1 MSRGFG
7 TTRGVGA
14 SDVINTGAS
23 LVFPVQKLAGFAF
36 VSRNGPGGGGY
47 GRIVDFAASD
57 LAFYIDN
64 TSSELVFQHTFSTT
78 GGIWRGPIPA
88 NAAWRSV
95 GFTYDQSSVANIPAL
110 YVDGAPI
117 AVTTTTAPVGTAT
130 GNNGL
135 MRIGNRQVGDRNF
148 DGDIAR
154 VAVWRGTL
162 PTAAEFAAM
171 TAGTVPSS
179 IQAATLVYYASLST
193 GTTAEVGSTTSV
205 TGTAARADPT
215 FGGGTATAL
224 TLTGPTTGTVGAASS
239 NFTVAANGS
248 LSANVTVTPSAGAG
262 GGTFNPA
269 TLTLTNAA
277 TSGTFTYTAASAG
290 AKTISVTNSGS
301 LTNPSAVTFTA
312 SAAGDTTP
320 PTLTGAIT
328 IGTVTSTS
336 IAMSWPAGAD
346 NVAVTSYE
354 VSKDSGATWIDTSG
368 TGLSYIFTG
377 LAASTS
383 YGLRVRAKDAAG
395 NVSTPALAATQ
406 STSAAGGATLTSSA
420 LKNNTG
426 ALHLSA
432 AFEAFVLN
440 ATTGALIVRKT
451 GLTSHASTGVVTFN
465 DAALTAATQY
475 RVVWRRT
482 DTGAQG
488 LELLTAA

>member
-14 SDVINTGAS
+14 SDVINTDAS

-135 MRIGNRQVGDRNF
+135 MRIGNRQAGDRNF

-205 TGTAARADPT
+205 TGTAARTDPT

-224 TLTGPTTGTVGAASS
+224 TLTGPTTGTVGTASS

-248 LSANVTVTPSAGAG
+248 LSANVTVTPSSGGG
-262 GGTFNPA
+262 GGTFSPA
-269 TLTLTNAA
+269 TLTLTSAA
-277 TSGTFTYTAASAG
+277 TSGTFTYTSATTG
-290 AKTISVTNSGS
+290 AKSISVTNSGS

-312 SAAGDTTP
+312 SAAG
-320 PTLTGAIT
+320 
-328 IGTVTSTS
+328 
-336 IAMSWPAGAD
+336 
-346 NVAVTSYE
+346 
-354 VSKDSGATWIDTSG
+354 
-368 TGLSYIFTG
+368 
-377 LAASTS
+377 
-383 YGLRVRAKDAAG
+383 
-395 NVSTPALAATQ
+395 
-406 STSAAGGATLTSSA
+406 GATLTSSA
-420 LKNNTG
+420 LKANTG

-440 ATTGALIVRKT
+440 ATTGALVVRKT

>member
-1 MSRGFG
+1 MPTF
-7 TTRGVGA
+7 A
-14 SDVINTGAS
+14 SAS
-23 LVFPVQKLAGFAF
+23 F
-36 VSRNGPGGGGY
+36 
-47 GRIVDFAASD
+47 
-57 LAFYIDN
+57 
-64 TSSELVFQHTFSTT
+64 
-78 GGIWRGPIPA
+78 
-88 NAAWRSV
+88 
-95 GFTYDQSSVANIPAL
+95 
-110 YVDGAPI
+110 
-117 AVTTTTAPVGTAT
+117 
-130 GNNGL
+130 
-135 MRIGNRQVGDRNF
+135 
-148 DGDIAR
+148 
-154 VAVWRGTL
+154 
-162 PTAAEFAAM
+162 
-171 TAGTVPSS
+171 
-179 IQAATLVYYASLST
+179 
-193 GTTAEVGSTTSV
+193 
-205 TGTAARADPT
+205 TGTAYAELSTVDSAWTKLSGYTQDAVLGTSGAYVISNAANIIAAYRNTATPPSADYNVAAFIAKLSGNTSDPRVGVIGRAAAAADTYYGLVQYIANNQLRLFKVVASTFTLLGAVANTLSATAQQIELRMAGNQISGYLNGSLVIGPITDSSITAAGYAGIYARDSRQFGVADVASLDDFVAATAAGP
-215 FGGGTATAL
+215 ATAL
-224 TLTGPTTGTVGAASS
+224 TLTGPTTGTVGTASS

-248 LSANVTVTPSAGAG
+248 LSANVTVTPSSGGG
-262 GGTFNPA
+262 GGTFSPA
-269 TLTLTNAA
+269 TLTLTSAA
-277 TSGTFTYTAASAG
+277 TSGTFTYTATTTG

-301 LTNPSAVTFTA
+301 LANPSAVTFTA

-488 LELLTAA
+488 LEQLTAA

>member
-23 LVFPVQKLAGFAF
+23 LVYPVQKLAGFAF

-162 PTAAEFAAM
+162 PTATEFAAM
-171 TAGTVPSS
+171 TDVGRALRGKHH
-179 IQAATLVYYASLST
+179 
-193 GTTAEVGSTTSV
+193 TTHFGLLAEFDEGGVQRGDGRGV
-205 TGTAARADPT
+205 EGVAH
-215 FGGGTATAL
+215 FGAMKGDRRD
-224 TLTGPTTGTVGAASS
+224 GPFAVDEDRGFAHGLDEAVASS
-239 NFTVAANGS
+239 RS
-248 LSANVTVTPSAGAG
+248 
-262 GGTFNPA
+262 
-269 TLTLTNAA
+269 
-277 TSGTFTYTAASAG
+277 
-290 AKTISVTNSGS
+290 
-301 LTNPSAVTFTA
+301 
-312 SAAGDTTP
+312 
-320 PTLTGAIT
+320 
-328 IGTVTSTS
+328 
-336 IAMSWPAGAD
+336 M
-346 NVAVTSYE
+346 
-354 VSKDSGATWIDTSG
+354 
-368 TGLSYIFTG
+368 
-377 LAASTS
+377 
-383 YGLRVRAKDAAG
+383 
-395 NVSTPALAATQ
+395 
-406 STSAAGGATLTSSA
+406 
-420 LKNNTG
+420 
-426 ALHLSA
+426 
-432 AFEAFVLN
+432 
-440 ATTGALIVRKT
+440 
-451 GLTSHASTGVVTFN
+451 
-465 DAALTAATQY
+465 
-475 RVVWRRT
+475 
-482 DTGAQG
+482 
-488 LELLTAA
+488 